1 MEPWRSA
8 RLRLS
13 SGGSDWLN
21 SIKHTGIVFAN
32 PISQFS
38 QFSQLFDSRNS
49 ILHVK
54 CDISDMRALEHQP
67 YSSIKHTGIVFANPI
82 SQSVV
87 RF

>member
-38 QFSQLFDSRNS
+38 QLFDSRNS

-54 CDISDMRALEHQP
+54 CDISDMRALKTQIEHWRLRLSP
-67 YSSIKHTGIVFANPI
+67 GDSD
-82 SQSVV
+82 
-87 RF
+87 